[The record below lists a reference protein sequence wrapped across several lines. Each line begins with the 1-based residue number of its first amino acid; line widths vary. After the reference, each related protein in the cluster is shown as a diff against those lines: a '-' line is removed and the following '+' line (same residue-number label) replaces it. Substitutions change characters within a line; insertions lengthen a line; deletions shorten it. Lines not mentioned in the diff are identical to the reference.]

1 MNLSEGD
8 FYKVT
13 EIFLENLF
21 ELINIAQQSS
31 SNEKISKNDRLLY
44 AKSVVQSQMFRL
56 SLKIDVLQQVN
67 QHLLK
72 YVYNPEVSIIKV

>member
-31 SNEKISKNDRLLY
+31 SRGKISVYDLQLY
-44 AKSVVQSQMFRL
+44 AKSVVQSQIFRL

>member
-21 ELINIAQQSS
+21 ELINISQQSS
-31 SNEKISKNDRLLY
+31 SNEKISKHDLQLY

>member
-31 SNEKISKNDRLLY
+31 SKGKISVYDLQLY

-56 SLKIDVLQQVN
+56 SLKIDILRSDIFFENAV
-67 QHLLK
+67 HK
-72 YVYNPEVSIIKV
+72 